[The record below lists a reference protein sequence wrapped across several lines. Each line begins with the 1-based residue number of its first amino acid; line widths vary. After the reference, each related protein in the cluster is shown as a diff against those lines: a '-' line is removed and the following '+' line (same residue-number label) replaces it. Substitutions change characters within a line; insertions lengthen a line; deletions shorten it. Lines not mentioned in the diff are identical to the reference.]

1 MSGEGRSLYRAP
13 SLWWAGGDL
22 EQSSPAGGGWPRQC
36 FSLGPLPAPR
46 SSPHV
51 RMCIYIYMCVC
62 VCLHTPWG
70 PCDFW
75 DLCLPHSPHLTRA
88 CVCTCAH
95 ACACVCAC
103 TCPRLPFFLLPR
115 DVTTS
120 RGLCLQREWGRSLV
134 LPTDSL
140 PPSSQKGVNEQKPD
154 DSGWKSTVC
163 V

>member
-1 MSGEGRSLYRAP
+1 MEKAGPFIGHPASGGQGVTWSRAHLLEG
-13 SLWWAGGDL
+13 AGLGSASPWDL
-22 EQSSPAGGGWPRQC
+22 CLPQ
-36 FSLGPLPAPR
+36 GPHL
-46 SSPHV
+46 
-51 RMCIYIYMCVC
+51 MCACAYICMCVC

-95 ACACVCAC
+95 ACTCVCAC